1 MKLSE
6 VFYHLSYGELS
17 QLGLGGLAYEETP
30 EANYPKLISHINLGL
45 TSLYKRFFLKEGQLE
60 FELSSEG
67 NVYDL
72 QRDDI
77 HKIERILTAEGYEL
91 GLNDESDVYS
101 CITPSLQSVR
111 VPWAIVLRDVQLPD
125 ALKTSALQVVYRAN
139 HPIITDVSDPESYL
153 LELPYSHMEA
163 LLYFIASR
171 VHNPIGM
178 INEFHSGNSYYA
190 KYEAECQRL
199 EQQNIQV
206 DRGQQSTRLERN
218 GWM

>member
-111 VPWAIVLRDVQLPD
+111 VPWAIVLKDVQLPD
-125 ALKTSALQVVYRAN
+125 VLKTSADNTLHLLKEELLIQKAEVQ
-139 HPIITDVSDPESYL
+139 ESIFYST
-153 LELPYSHMEA
+153 LEKI
-163 LLYFIASR
+163 FIEK
-171 VHNPIGM
+171 P
-178 INEFHSGNSYYA
+178 
-190 KYEAECQRL
+190 Q
-199 EQQNIQV
+199 
-206 DRGQQSTRLERN
+206 
-218 GWM
+218 